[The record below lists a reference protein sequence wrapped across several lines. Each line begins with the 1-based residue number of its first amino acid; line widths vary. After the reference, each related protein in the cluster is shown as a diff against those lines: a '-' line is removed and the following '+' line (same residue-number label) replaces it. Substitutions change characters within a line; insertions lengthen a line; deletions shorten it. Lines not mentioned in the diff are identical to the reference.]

1 MIPAALVMPFDL
13 IDKHTWLISG
23 APQSSEIVEMEPPML
38 INQRFM
44 NLGPKVLASCLI
56 NNFQLW
62 IHHRRIPCRRPLAK
76 SDPHQAASNSPRSG
90 AVACHTA
97 KSICGMLRG
106 KVLVQLPHACTWYTM
121 EKKRCI
127 LLMDKILHQL
137 ECMGKVLA
145 QLPHACTWYT
155 MEEK

>member
-44 NLGPKVLASCLI
+44 NLGSKVLASCLI

-76 SDPHQAASNSPRSG
+76 SDPHRAASN
-90 AVACHTA
+90 
-97 KSICGMLRG
+97 
-106 KVLVQLPHACTWYTM
+106 
-121 EKKRCI
+121 
-127 LLMDKILHQL
+127 HQ
-137 ECMGKVLA
+137 EVA
-145 QLPHACTWYT
+145 QLPATQPSPSVACCGGRFWCSFPTLAHGILWKKNDAYCSWT
-155 MEEK
+155 KSCTSWNV